1 MEVVVSDPI
10 LEEIEK
16 VVRENKVAVF
26 MKGTPEMPRCGFSA
40 GVVDVLRRHNVP
52 FAAVDI
58 LPDPRYRQVLS
69 AYSNWPTIPQVFIAG
84 KFIGGC
90 DIVREMDAKGEL
102 KPLLDAALGS

>member
-1 MEVVVSDPI
+1 MEAVVSDPI

-40 GVVDVLRRHNVP
+40 AVVDVLRKHNVP

-69 AYSNWPTIPQVFIAG
+69 AFSNWPTIPQVFIAG

-102 KPLLDAALGS
+102 KPLLDTALGR

>member
-1 MEVVVSDPI
+1 MSDPI

-16 VVRENKVAVF
+16 VVRENKVAIF

-40 GVVDVLRRHNVP
+40 GVVEVLRKHNVP

-58 LPDPRYRQVLS
+58 LPDPRYRQVLA
-69 AYSNWPTIPQVFIAG
+69 AYSNWPTIPQVFVAG

-102 KPLLDAALGS
+102 KPLLDTALGR

>member
-1 MEVVVSDPI
+1 MSDPI

-40 GVVDVLRRHNVP
+40 GVVEVLRKHNVP

-58 LPDPRYRQVLS
+58 LPDPRYRQILS

-84 KFIGGC
+84 KLIGGC
-90 DIVREMDAKGEL
+90 DIVREMDEKGEL
-102 KPLLDAALGS
+102 KPLLDAALGH